1 MRRLKFALAGLAVLG
16 LCQCS
21 SGEDPEVFDE
31 EAESTVSRPQA
42 EQAAP
47 EAVQGTTYD
56 DQGQPYG
63 CTSDCSGHD
72 AGYRWADE
80 NQVLDPSDCGGNSQS
95 FIEGCMAYAEA
106 YQTALEGA
114 R

>member
-1 MRRLKFALAGLAVLG
+1 MRRLKFALAGLAIIG

-21 SGEDPEVFDE
+21 SGEDR
-31 EAESTVSRPQA
+31 EAFGGEIETMASREQA
-42 EQAAP
+42 EQSAA

-80 NQVLDPSDCGGNSQS
+80 NQVLDPSACGGNSQS

-106 YQTALEGA
+106 YQAALEEA

>member
-1 MRRLKFALAGLAVLG
+1 MSSIKFALAALAILG

-21 SGEDPEVFDE
+21 SGEDSEVFGE
-31 EAESTVSRPQA
+31 QTEAAVSVEQA
-42 EQAAP
+42 EQAAA
-47 EAVQGTTYD
+47 EAVEGTTYD
-56 DQGQPYG
+56 GQGQPYG

-80 NQVLDPSDCGGNSQS
+80 NQIFDPAACGGNSQS

-106 YQTALEGA
+106 YQAALEEA